1 MWNPKVLEA
10 WYTLMAEATRGT
22 AEAQEAFQSLS
33 EMSATPEALNQWVAQ
48 FMPGAASSI
57 NFQPESFEE
66 QLENW
71 WRMMGVVPRPR
82 YLELL
87 ERCDT
92 LERKLSRAESTIES
106 LRKKLG
112 AHEQQGEDAKKVMDL
127 WGSMMEETLK
137 AQTEWMK
144 AWAAANKPPIE
155 QPDDAEVEQAPRD
168 ESQT

>member
-10 WYTLMAEATRGT
+10 WYTLMAEAARGT
-22 AEAQEAFQSLS
+22 TEAQEAFQSLS
-33 EMSATPEALNQWVAQ
+33 EMSATPEALNQWVTQ

-57 NFQPESFEE
+57 NFQPEKFED

-87 ERCDT
+87 ERCDI
-92 LERKLSRAESTIES
+92 LERKLNRAESTIES

-112 AHEQQGEDAKKVMDL
+112 AQEQQGEDAKKAMDL
-127 WGSMMEETLK
+127 WGSLMEETLK
-137 AQTEWMK
+137 AQTEWIN
-144 AWAAANKPPIE
+144 AWAAANKTPPE
-155 QPDDAEVEQAPRD
+155 HTAGAGTEETPDEETQ
-168 ESQT
+168 Q